1 MNGIDI
7 YAPGAGDELVR
18 RIESWRSTDVAQW
31 GKLDAIHAV
40 VHCQAP
46 LRVGLGELRIDR
58 TWIGRL
64 FGGLARRS
72 LRNAKPTAR
81 NLPTDPHFLDAPK
94 RDFAGERAVL
104 IELVRRFVRAGPA
117 GLPKQ
122 PHPFFGPLT
131 SAEWSALMAKHLDH
145 HLRQFGR

>member
-7 YAPGAGDELVR
+7 YAPGACDELVR
-18 RIESWRSTDVAQW
+18 RIGAWQAADVAQW
-31 GKLDAIHAV
+31 GKFDAIHAV

-46 LRVGLGELRIDR
+46 LRVGLGEARLSR

-64 FGGLARRS
+64 FGRLAVRS

-81 NLPTDPHFLDAPK
+81 NLPTDPRFLSEPT
-94 RDFAGERAVL
+94 RDFAGERQEL
-104 IELVRRFVRAGPA
+104 IELVQRFVRNGPA
-117 GLPKQ
+117 GLPKE
-122 PHPFFGPLT
+122 PHPFFGRLT